1 MQGGQSLA
9 TALPQLAARHRWDA
23 GERGAAQALAFAT
36 LRELGTARQQLQAL
50 QRKPPPA
57 LLRDLLL
64 VALTLL
70 RPGQREAYAA
80 HTVVDQAVEACKRS
94 PELRHAAAFVNALL
108 RRAADAPPPPQTPGA
123 NHPDWWRDAL
133 QRTYPH
139 DWADILAVA
148 QRPPSLIL
156 RVNPRRISRDD
167 YLSALAAAGLIGF
180 APADPTLDQAVVLQT
195 AVGVDALPGFD
206 RGWVSVQ
213 DAAAQR
219 AAPLLDAQPG
229 QRVLDACAAPGGK
242 TAHILERTDCEVLAL
257 DRDPQRLQRVDATLR
272 RLGLRAELRC
282 ADAAQPAQWWDGRP
296 FDRILLDAPC
306 SASGIDRRHPDI
318 RWLRRPEDIDALA
331 AEQRALL
338 AALWPLLAPGGRLV
352 YATCSV
358 FPQESSEQAAAFLAR
373 HPDAIASPAPGQLLP
388 REQPA
393 GAGAA
398 PLSQDGFFYAAFTKA
413 P

>member
-1 MQGGQSLA
+1 MHASVHSSSTASIRRPLWRDLLAAARLIGAVQGGQSLA
-9 TALPQLAARHRWDA
+9 SALPQLAARHHWDA

-36 LRELGTARQQLQAL
+36 LRELGTARRQLQTL

-108 RRAADAPPPPQTPGA
+108 RRAASAPAPADTPGA
-123 NHPDWWRDAL
+123 NHPGWWRDAL
-133 QRTYPH
+133 QRAYPQ
-139 DWADILAVA
+139 DWADIMAVA

-156 RVNPRRISRDD
+156 RVNLRRISRDD
-167 YLSALAAAGLIGF
+167 YLAALADAGLIGL
-180 APADPTLDQAVVLQT
+180 APADPTLDQAVVLRD

-206 RGWVSVQ
+206 QGWVSVQ

-219 AAPLLDAQPG
+219 AAPLLAAQPG

-242 TAHILERTDCEVLAL
+242 TAHILERTDCELLAL

-272 RLGLRAELRC
+272 RLGLHADLRA

-318 RWLRRPEDIDALA
+318 RWLRRAEDIDTLA
-331 AEQRALL
+331 AEQRTLL
-338 AALWPLLAPGGRLV
+338 DALWPLLAPGGRLV

-358 FPQESSEQAAAFLAR
+358 FPQEGSEQAR
-373 HPDAIASPAPGQLLP
+373 AIA
-388 REQPA
+388 
-393 GAGAA
+393 
-398 PLSQDGFFYAAFTKA
+398 
-413 P
+413 